1 MKTSYRF
8 CLMGLLVFV
17 LLLAPTTNMVRPVL
31 AAPPANCADSS
42 PVSLLYTVEVC
53 ITSPASGATFTG
65 NGTITGTVSMVSGTI
80 PGIQQMVFFLNGVYL
95 LTDYSNPY
103 TFTLPTNR
111 WVDGIYTL
119 SAQALMRD
127 GFTTSQASISVTFN
141 TGTIAPPV
149 NPNNFTPTSGRPAG
163 SQPFVVAAV
172 GDGAGGEA
180 TATNVTNLIASL
192 NPNLFLY
199 IGDVYEK
206 GSVAEFYNW
215 YGNSGSFFDQFRSIT
230 DPTIGNHDYLTG
242 DPSAYYYY
250 WDNIPDYYSFNADGW
265 HFISLNSNSSF
276 IGVGPTSAQYLW
288 LQQDL
293 AANTSPCTIAFYHH
307 TYFSIGPE
315 GVKAAMGDIWK
326 LLAQYHVDIVLNGHN
341 HDYERWT
348 PMDGNGAPSFTG
360 MTEFVLGV
368 GGHSMQTVVNSDP
381 RVAFWT
387 DANPAGFGALFLTL
401 NPTNATFSFRSAAN
415 GAVLDS
421 GTIPCVDAS
430 LPLHYLNI
438 PIIQR

>member
-17 LLLAPTTNMVRPVL
+17 LLFAPTTNMVRPVL

-53 ITSPASGATFTG
+53 ITSPASGATFAG
-65 NGTITGTVSMVSGTI
+65 NGTITGTVSMVSGTN
-80 PGIQQMVFFLNGVYL
+80 PGTQKMVFYLNGVYL

-111 WVDGIYTL
+111 WVDGAYTL
-119 SAQALMRD
+119 SAEAVMRD
-127 GFTTSQASISVTFN
+127 GFTTTQASIPVTFS
-141 TGTIAPPV
+141 TGTGTPPV
-149 NPNNFTPTSGRPAG
+149 NGNTFTPTSGRPANG
-163 SQPFVVAAV
+163 QPFVVAAV

-180 TATNVTNLIASL
+180 TATSVTNLIASL

-206 GSVAEFYNW
+206 GSVAEYYNW

-242 DPSAYYYY
+242 DKSPYTYY
-250 WDNIPDYYSFNADGW
+250 WDNIPDYYSFNANGW

-315 GVKAAMGDIWK
+315 GTKAAMGDIWK
-326 LLAQYHVDIVLNGHN
+326 LLAQNHVDIVLNGHN

-348 PMDGNGAPSFTG
+348 PMDENGVPSLSG
-360 MTEFVLGV
+360 MTEFVVAV
-368 GGHSMQTVVNSDP
+368 GGHSLQTVVNSDP

-387 DANPAGFGALFLTL
+387 DANPAAFGALFLTL